1 MFITGHP
8 ATQRACPNVGRD
20 RVVARARVK
29 RLYGLCW
36 FVLRRAI
43 AHKPK
48 VLTLGSTSGGIDAKL
63 KFGRGAHRG
72 RNFLSAALFSF
83 QGEILISTVPFWPW
97 ETDAEQRQSLG

>member
-36 FVLRRAI
+36 FVLRRAFM
-43 AHKPK
+43 ALQAADGDSEVFKSA
-48 VLTLGSTSGGIDAKL
+48 VLIV
-63 KFGRGAHRG
+63 GAT
-72 RNFLSAALFSF
+72 FFLPPLSAFR
-83 QGEILISTVPFWPW
+83 VKY
-97 ETDAEQRQSLG
+97 

>member
-43 AHKPK
+43 VHKPK
-48 VLTLGSTSGGIDAKL
+48 VLTLGSTSGCIDAKL
-63 KFGRGAHRG
+63 KFGRGLKGHESIAQ
-72 RNFLSAALFSF
+72 ALAW
-83 QGEILISTVPFWPW
+83 L
-97 ETDAEQRQSLG
+97 